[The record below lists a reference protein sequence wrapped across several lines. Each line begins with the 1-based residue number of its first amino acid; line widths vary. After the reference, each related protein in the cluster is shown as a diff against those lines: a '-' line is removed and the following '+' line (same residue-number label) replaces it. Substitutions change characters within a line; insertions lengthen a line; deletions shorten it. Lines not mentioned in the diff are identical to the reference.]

1 MHVSETLAHP
11 FLVRHSHWSW
21 ARWGSPVFGWGLV
34 AAGRFFAGGW
44 VSSAPC
50 EDAGPVVDVAGSA
63 VL

>member
-1 MHVSETLAHP
+1 
-11 FLVRHSHWSW
+11 
-21 ARWGSPVFGWGLV
+21 V

-63 VL
+63 VLQLWLESLAGGWAWVEVLELGPLARALA

>member
-1 MHVSETLAHP
+1 
-11 FLVRHSHWSW
+11 
-21 ARWGSPVFGWGLV
+21 V